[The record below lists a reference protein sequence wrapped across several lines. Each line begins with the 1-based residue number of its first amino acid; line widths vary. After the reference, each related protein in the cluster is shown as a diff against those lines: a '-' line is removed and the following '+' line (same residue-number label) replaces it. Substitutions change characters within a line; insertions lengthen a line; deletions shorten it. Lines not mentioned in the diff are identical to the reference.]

1 MIARQSNVGKIV
13 ARRSKSPLSYFAVC
27 GIALVAFVCIWI
39 ISTALCDYGDDV
51 AHQEMGTQTSA
62 ALTNLDQSIKLA
74 EHEVFREKSGKE
86 DGYVRAPDNEP
97 DATTNSAGVVR
108 YKNGPKFVI
117 PPPKT
122 KAIFTNLVDSTIAAA
137 LAIEPG
143 EMVYLDIPNDFDKRF
158 NEIIGK
164 ATIVDDENDDD
175 STKQIKDDVRDVKR
189 KLKEMR
195 DKGESPRQI
204 MEKELKEL
212 GKLAET
218 YSYFKDGLREL
229 RQSGASAQER
239 KDYVDAANTV
249 LDRYSVFKKLQLEID
264 ENIALKR
271 EQSNE
276 K

>member
-1 MIARQSNVGKIV
+1 M
-13 ARRSKSPLSYFAVC
+13 
-27 GIALVAFVCIWI
+27 
-39 ISTALCDYGDDV
+39 
-51 AHQEMGTQTSA
+51 
-62 ALTNLDQSIKLA
+62 
-74 EHEVFREKSGKE
+74 
-86 DGYVRAPDNEP
+86 
-97 DATTNSAGVVR
+97 
-108 YKNGPKFVI
+108 
-117 PPPKT
+117 
-122 KAIFTNLVDSTIAAA
+122 
-137 LAIEPG
+137 
-143 EMVYLDIPNDFDKRF
+143 
-158 NEIIGK
+158 
-164 ATIVDDENDDD
+164 
-175 STKQIKDDVRDVKR
+175 KR